1 MPTSLDTISDAFMQQ
16 VIPTTVEQ
24 PVVNSGPK
32 ISFPIKKTPYTRP
45 LPHSSTSTEPLTKKA
60 RQFSS
65 PTNQQAT
72 QHDTTHQGTSTAGK
86 ETGHDDLTQQGI
98 EHHDEEM
105 KSPEV
110 DHTISID
117 PPKAVDTVA
126 TTTATLDDHEMTPIT
141 QHDQKPK
148 KKPKRP
154 AKTRSKCLLA
164 SLFTTT
170 IPDSAVRESYHQP
183 SVNTF
188 VVGQPASGTPARGK
202 KAAGS
207 VSRSKDG
214 SGTSSHSSNEA
225 AVSGEKIEQW
235 YITNKAYLDPKS
247 RRLMVLT
254 KPTTARQVNQLKT
267 MRKHHWECRTEMEHQ
282 LRKNIPGTYSLKVA
296 RSRIDWERVTP
307 YVTLMI
313 QAVRQPL

>member
-1 MPTSLDTISDAFMQQ
+1 MMLTFLDTTSDAFMQQ

-32 ISFPIKKTPYTRP
+32 ISFPIRKTPYTRP
-45 LPHSSTSTEPLTKKA
+45 LPHSSTSTEPFSKKE
-60 RQFSS
+60 RQFSKS
-65 PTNQQAT
+65 TNQQAI
-72 QHDTTHQGTSTAGK
+72 QHHPNRQGTGTAGK

-98 EHHDEEM
+98 KHHDEEM
-105 KSPEV
+105 RSPKV
-110 DHTISID
+110 DHPISVD

-126 TTTATLDDHEMTPIT
+126 TTTATSDDHEMTPIA
-141 QHDQKPK
+141 QHDQKP

-154 AKTRSKCLLA
+154 AKTRSKCLLT

-170 IPDSAVRESYHQP
+170 IPNSAVRESYHQP

-188 VVGQPASGTPARGK
+188 VVGQPASGTSARGK

-207 VSRSKDG
+207 ASGSKDR
-214 SGTSSHSSNEA
+214 SGTSQSTNEA
-225 AVSGEKIEQW
+225 TVSGEKIEQW
-235 YITNKAYLDPKS
+235 YITNKAYLDPES
-247 RRLMVLT
+247 RKLMVLT
-254 KPTTARQVNQLKT
+254 KPTTARQVNQLKA

-296 RSRIDWERVTP
+296 RGRIDWERVAP
-307 YVTLMI
+307 YVALMI